1 MSTKTRKYIEKR
13 KFQILLLSLLLL
25 LLGMH
30 PNNFNLFLP
39 TQIMVVGALIF
50 SNRKWLFNMI
60 IGMLALTLILL
71 ITSFF
76 FSYEVYATQSFLGLV
91 FIIFFVAISVEVFA
105 RIIKAEKVSI
115 EIISAV
121 LCGFIMLSFIGWFL
135 YDVLERTIPGSF
147 SGLGDDKGKFYNL
160 LYFSVSNML
169 TLGLGDILP
178 VSILAKKF
186 VMFMGFLGH
195 FYTVFVTGIVIGKY
209 INQSGNNVN

>member
-1 MSTKTRKYIEKR
+1 
-13 KFQILLLSLLLL
+13 
-25 LLGMH
+25 
-30 PNNFNLFLP
+30 
-39 TQIMVVGALIF
+39 
-50 SNRKWLFNMI
+50 MI
-60 IGMLALTLILL
+60 IGMLILTAILL
-71 ITSFF
+71 TSSFV
-76 FSYEVYATQSFLGLV
+76 FSYEVYAIQGILGFV
-91 FIIFFVAISVEVFA
+91 FIIFFVAISIEVFG
-105 RIIKAEKVSI
+105 RIIKAGKVSL

-135 YDVLERTIPGSF
+135 FDVLEQIMPGSF

-178 VSILAKKF
+178 VSILAKKL
-186 VMFMGFLGH
+186 VMLMGLLGH